1 MKTNKFNY
9 GWPTLFIGVFMV
21 AFGIIKSNNLFNSNN
36 EPIIITYQTNLVKL
50 GIVIILISFPLFLL
64 NYRTRAIQPS
74 NTPKLAESYIRKI
87 KIIKNKINFWL
98 IIYFEHF
105 FTTCIYN
112 LNIIIIYIENLKFI

>member
-64 NYRTRAIQPS
+64 NYRTRAIQSS

-87 KIIKNKINFWL
+87 KISWTIVIAIIFVVYVVYGIWL
-98 IIYFEHF
+98 LGLWH
-105 FTTCIYN
+105 
-112 LNIIIIYIENLKFI
+112 LSW